1 MANIIQK
8 FIYNLSSVVPVLLIF
23 SLVWKIQKN
32 TNKVSIV
39 LIVIA
44 FVLIFLFVMAFTYGK
59 QNLAPINIR
68 TIEIAPYD
76 SWIFCYIITYLVPMT
91 SLVIDEWNITILG
104 ILAVVIAI
112 AIPYFNSSIPN
123 PLLAI
128 RRYHFYRV
136 SAENGI
142 SDYVIITKKKYR
154 NKNDLKTVN
163 RVFDFLLLDMEVK

>member
-23 SLVWKIQKN
+23 SFVWKIQKN
-32 TNKVSIV
+32 TNKIPIV

-44 FVLIFLFVMAFTYGK
+44 FVLTFLFVMSFTYGK
-59 QNLAPINIR
+59 KHFAPINIR

-76 SWIFCYIITYLVPMT
+76 SWIFCYIITYLVPIA
-91 SLVIDEWNITILG
+91 SLVIDEWNVTILG

-154 NKNDLKTVN
+154 NKNELKSVN
-163 RVFDFLLLDMEVK
+163 RVFDFLLLDTEVK